1 MPSREQRIRVWKGEL
16 KKTSGGLTRDDLVKN
31 RKGKIVS
38 RKKSRQASEFNNLGE
53 WLRDKGDKFQGKT
66 ARQEEKENEPEKAQK
81 PAPKPKTPK
90 VKPVPK
96 VKVKKKPA
104 PKKPVAKAAPK
115 VKPRVPKPRPVPKPR
130 VPKPRAR
137 PPPRAHPRPKPSAP
151 KTKPQPHTKPHTKQ
165 VVVKIADKAVA
176 QTTEAKDNPKHWDL
190 SVSNIRSRRQR
201 KRVDYSKFF

>member
-38 RKKSRQASEFNNLGE
+38 RKKSRQAAEFNNLGE

-66 ARQEEKENEPEKAQK
+66 ARQEEKQNEPEKA
-81 PAPKPKTPK
+81 PKPK
-90 VKPVPK
+90 KP
-96 VKVKKKPA
+96 
-104 PKKPVAKAAPK
+104 
-115 VKPRVPKPRPVPKPR
+115 VPKPRPKPRPKPAPRKVPKK

-151 KTKPQPHTKPHTKQ
+151 KPITKSYSKPHTKQ
-165 VVVKIADKAVA
+165 IELKIADKSVA
-176 QTTEAKDNPKHWDL
+176 QTTEAVHNPKKWDI

-201 KRVDYSKFF
+201 KRVDYTSMF

>member
-66 ARQEEKENEPEKAQK
+66 ARQEEKQDEPEKK
-81 PAPKPKTPK
+81 PAAPKP
-90 VKPVPK
+90 
-96 VKVKKKPA
+96 KPA
-104 PKKPVAKAAPK
+104 PKKPVPKAAPK
-115 VKPRVPKPRPVPKPR
+115 PRPKKQPR

-137 PPPRAHPRPKPSAP
+137 AAPRARPRPKPSAP
-151 KTKPQPHTKPHTKQ
+151 KPKPKPKPQPKPKQ

-176 QTTEAKDNPKHWDL
+176 QTTQAKDNPKHWDL
-190 SVSNIRSRRQR
+190 SVTNIRSRRQR